1 MNTKFELSEYSSQ
14 ILSLF
19 EDARRVLSSSGTE
32 TIRKRSKEVPVSP
45 YPDSDKLNVVFAG
58 GYSAGKSTLLSL
70 LTGIKLKVGGGIVT
84 ESTKTLEWNGIY
96 VTDTPGIHTELH
108 PDHDEITYKALSQA
122 DLVVFVMTSKGFNPH
137 LAEHFRK
144 LANER
149 CKGPEM
155 MLVINKMDE
164 TGLTPEKCNIIF
176 KDNFSEALRPFSRE
190 DLYTSFMST
199 KRWLQAEETTDSRK
213 KEEYLK
219 RSGKDDFIR
228 NLNHFVADKGLA
240 SKLTTNLFVL
250 EQIITDIL
258 INYKSDDTCSDG
270 VREMLSRQRNILV
283 DSRNNIIDQSRLI
296 ASRSRNTVQGWGN
309 EISTSLTSKSKQ
321 DEIESLVKDRM
332 NRVDDVY
339 SNAVSQLE
347 KIVAEEDKKVGEKF
361 QKLAQ
366 SQFGRQVYDM
376 VETRIGKLKANP
388 EFMYKV
394 GSVANKLSEFGK
406 GLAQMAKGPNA
417 VGGWNNFFKV
427 GQASQSNMH
436 KIVLEVGHFF
446 GYKFK
451 PWEAVGIAAKIGQGA
466 KILGAAGAVI
476 GIVAQIWTDKQEQ
489 KQEEALLEARNDIRG
504 VFNQAADVIEMEFDE
519 KSQQWVEAKYGIAIK
534 EIDTQIE
541 SLENATFK
549 KNKEIENLKSLQ
561 RRCRMLINNIQG
573 V

>member
-250 EQIITDIL
+250 EQIITEIL
-258 INYKSDDTCSDG
+258 TNYRSDDTCSDG

-309 EISTSLTSKSKQ
+309 DISTSLTSKSKQ